1 MNRLRRRLGLGAPG
15 QHVPDIDDEEEDL
28 AGEGQLD
35 TTAKA
40 PWRPQTIQAA
50 PRGKY
55 LRPSK
60 DANPM
65 AGGSRLSKPAALPL
79 PPADLAATKERTSSR
94 IHPVRSPELRPERT
108 AYYDELD
115 DDGLAY
121 LYSEEEGSGDVSDD
135 PEHVY
140 SDFGVIFGG
149 GSPAPEGDHSY
160 EEYLDE
166 LDGISW
172 VTM

>member
-15 QHVPDIDDEEEDL
+15 QHVHNVDTDDEEEEPIDE
-28 AGEGQLD
+28 AKLD

-40 PWRPQTIQAA
+40 PWRPQTVQAA
-50 PRGKY
+50 SRGRY

-60 DANPM
+60 DAAAM
-65 AGGSRLSKPAALPL
+65 STSRLSKPAALPL
-79 PPADLAATKERTSSR
+79 PPSDVVAARQRTLSR
-94 IHPVRSPELRPERT
+94 IHPVRSPELRPERA

-115 DDGLAY
+115 DDGFAN
-121 LYSEEEGSGDVSDD
+121 LYEDDGADDASDG

-140 SDFGVIFGG
+140 SDFGAIFGSG
-149 GSPAPEGDHSY
+149 TPPADGDPSY